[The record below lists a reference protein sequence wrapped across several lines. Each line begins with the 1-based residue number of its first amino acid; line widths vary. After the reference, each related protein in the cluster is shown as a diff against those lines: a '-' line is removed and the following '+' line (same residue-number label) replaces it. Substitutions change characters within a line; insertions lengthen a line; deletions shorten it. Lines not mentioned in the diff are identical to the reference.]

1 LKERVAA
8 YDLDQINIRVKLP
21 SIWMHPNHDLVNLQ
35 IIQTIL
41 FFLQTTST
49 FQKKT
54 PYVEENLQPE
64 IMHLKF

>member
-1 LKERVAA
+1 
-8 YDLDQINIRVKLP
+8 
-21 SIWMHPNHDLVNLQ
+21 MHPNHDLVNLQ

-64 IMHLKF
+64 IMDLKF